1 MQLEYMM
8 VYQQNG
14 LPIFSKCFKGF
25 CAISSQDPALLS
37 GFLTA
42 LQSFSTQLT
51 LSSESKTSSLEA
63 MKMGPTV
70 MRFSRVLPSGHNVV
84 LGLSEDSPSLAKEIF
99 DGVEKFVQTHYQDT
113 NWSIITTTQG
123 EDFGRRVI
131 EEVLS
136 PLFHR
141 EGGWADTCPLGE
153 SCAMK
158 ALPTKDDQKISIWE
172 TIKRSYRK
180 LWRRKGMDHTI

>member
-25 CAISSQDPALLS
+25 CAISAQDPALLS

-42 LQSFSTQLT
+42 LQSFSAQLIP
-51 LSSESKTSSLEA
+51 SSESTASSLEA
-63 MKMGPTV
+63 IKMGPTV
-70 MRFSRVLPSGHNVV
+70 MRFSRVLPSGHNVL

-99 DGVEKFVQTHYQDT
+99 DGVEKFVQIYYQDI

-123 EDFGRRVI
+123 EEFGRRIV

-136 PLFHR
+136 PLFHKK
-141 EGGWADTCPLGE
+141 GGWTDTCPLGD

-158 ALPTKDDQKISIWE
+158 ALPTNYHQKVSIWE
-172 TIKRSYRK
+172 TIKQTYRK